1 MPTTM
6 QLLCPKLSY
15 FNVHGCQELHYS
27 QNVCLAGNYFTG
39 CEFDKVQL
47 SGGFQLRGFKLRH
60 QGVLSARSSFFKNM
74 FSAKRGFEIL
84 CQGFNWESSKFGRR
98 YKELKSKVAE
108 LASLCFIVI
117 WVPPPTDFVSPQGY
131 MPRDLYNMNS
141 RYGNMDEL
149 KETVKTFHDTS
160 LKVLGDAVLN
170 HRCAEYQN
178 QNGVW
183 NIFGGRLN
191 WDERAVV
198 ADDPHFQVRDPKQL
212 PATVLS
218 NIEVNVEG
226 RLPAGL

>member
-1 MPTTM
+1 M
-6 QLLCPKLSY
+6 LKDR
-15 FNVHGCQELHYS
+15 N
-27 QNVCLAGNYFTG
+27 
-39 CEFDKVQL
+39 
-47 SGGFQLRGFKLRH
+47 R
-60 QGVLSARSSFFKNM
+60 
-74 FSAKRGFEIL
+74 FEIL
-84 CQGFNWESSKFGRR
+84 WQGFNWESSKSGRW
-98 YKELKSKVAE
+98 YKELNSKAAE
-108 LASLCFIVI
+108 LASLGFIVI
-117 WVPPPTDFVSPQGY
+117 WVPPPTDSVSPQGY

-141 RYGNMDEL
+141 RYGNIDEL
-149 KETVKTFHDTS
+149 NETVKTFHDAS

-198 ADDPHFQVRDPKQL
+198 ADDPYFQVRDPKQL

-226 RLPAGL
+226 QLPAGL

>member
-47 SGGFQLRGFKLRH
+47 SGGFQLQGFKLRH
-60 QGVLSARSSFFKNM
+60 RGVLSARSSFFKNM
-74 FSAKRGFEIL
+74 FSAKR
-84 CQGFNWESSKFGRR
+84 
-98 YKELKSKVAE
+98 
-108 LASLCFIVI
+108 
-117 WVPPPTDFVSPQGY
+117 DFVSSQGY

-160 LKVLGDAVLN
+160 LKLSAGGFMTV
-170 HRCAEYQN
+170 AEINAEIENAKSRTSRSYWSKEKEKKYEN
-178 QNGVW
+178 NG
-183 NIFGGRLN
+183 
-191 WDERAVV
+191 
-198 ADDPHFQVRDPKQL
+198 K
-212 PATVLS
+212 
-218 NIEVNVEG
+218 EV
-226 RLPAGL
+226 

>member
-60 QGVLSARSSFFKNM
+60 RGVLSARSSFFKNM
-74 FSAKRGFEIL
+74 FSAKR
-84 CQGFNWESSKFGRR
+84 
-98 YKELKSKVAE
+98 
-108 LASLCFIVI
+108 
-117 WVPPPTDFVSPQGY
+117 DFVSPQGY